1 MKLAKLLG
9 LFVVAMQL
17 SGCMAT
23 MSTLEKTNRTLRT
36 EDSITEIGY
45 IRADSGSTDGAEL
58 SAGRY
63 VLLGEK
69 YIYLL
74 ESQKW
79 DTVLQAQ
86 SRLSRPIR
94 WGRGLLS
101 LTRQI
106 DRDNP
111 QKTDTVY
118 SFYLAFCFAYSID
131 PALSPAQHA
140 NEQKILD
147 GLGFDR
153 EYPSHNYLLCMG
165 RGRDGVRLYR
175 QPEKRI
181 SGTRLP
187 HPVSVRIE
195 DVTLNSRS
203 AKAAR
208 VLMLPFAVGADII
221 TFPAQLIILPMAI
234 AALPK
239 G

>member
-45 IRADSGSTDGAEL
+45 IRADTGRTDGTGL
-58 SAGRY
+58 PVGRY
-63 VLLGEK
+63 VLLGKK

-74 ESQKW
+74 ESPKM
-79 DTVLQAQ
+79 DAVLQAQ

-94 WGRGLLS
+94 WDGLLS
-101 LTRQI
+101 LTRRI

-165 RGRDGVRLYR
+165 GGRDGVRLYR

-195 DVTLNSRS
+195 DVILNSRS

>member
-45 IRADSGSTDGAEL
+45 IRADTGRTDGTGL
-58 SAGRY
+58 HVGRY

-74 ESQKW
+74 ESPKM
-79 DTVLQAQ
+79 DAVLQAQ
-86 SRLSRPIR
+86 SRLSRPIQID
-94 WGRGLLS
+94 WGNGLLS
-101 LTRQI
+101 LTRRI

-111 QKTDTVY
+111 QQTDTVY
-118 SFYLAFCFAYSID
+118 SWDQTFCFAYSHD

-140 NEQKILD
+140 NDQKILD
-147 GLGFDR
+147 GLGFKW
-153 EYPSHNYLLCMG
+153 EHPSHNYLLCI
-165 RGRDGVRLYR
+165 RDRVQLYR

-187 HPVSVRIE
+187 HPVSVRIQ
-195 DVTLNSRS
+195 DVILNSRS

>member
-9 LFVVAMQL
+9 LFVVALQL

-23 MSTLEKTNRTLRT
+23 TSTLEKTNRTLRT

-45 IRADSGSTDGAEL
+45 IRADTGRTDGTGL
-58 SAGRY
+58 PVGRY

-74 ESQKW
+74 ESPKM
-79 DTVLQAQ
+79 DAVLQAQ

-94 WGRGLLS
+94 WDGLLS

-118 SFYLAFCFAYSID
+118 SFYLAFCFDYSID

-165 RGRDGVRLYR
+165 GGRDGVRLYR

-195 DVTLNSRS
+195 DVILNSRS